1 MRKVTRIVALL
12 LKDQTAPKE
21 LYKSVL
27 KYLKVVITFLQFN
40 EGSAKELCE
49 LILTHTFSLKN
60 SAKYTMIIRKILN
73 KLIARV
79 GVTMV
84 LQCTAKE
91 HQKLIHYIERLR
103 RKVKN
108 AKERQRF
115 AATSGGAAAVDA
127 EADKEMM
134 DEDSDEMSEG
144 DDDDAMEVEGP
155 QGASDAEDESV
166 DSDDSDADGDE
177 DGPRGVDRLQIANGI
192 DIPQGINIPVVSQL
206 AKEAYKRE

>member
-1 MRKVTRIVALL
+1 MH
-12 LKDQTAPKE
+12 E
-21 LYKSVL
+21 
-27 KYLKVVITFLQFN
+27 
-40 EGSAKELCE
+40 
-49 LILTHTFSLKN
+49 
-60 SAKYTMIIRKILN
+60 
-73 KLIARV
+73 
-79 GVTMV
+79 
-84 LQCTAKE
+84 
-91 HQKLIHYIERLR
+91 
-103 RKVKN
+103 
-108 AKERQRF
+108 
-115 AATSGGAAAVDA
+115 GGAAAADT